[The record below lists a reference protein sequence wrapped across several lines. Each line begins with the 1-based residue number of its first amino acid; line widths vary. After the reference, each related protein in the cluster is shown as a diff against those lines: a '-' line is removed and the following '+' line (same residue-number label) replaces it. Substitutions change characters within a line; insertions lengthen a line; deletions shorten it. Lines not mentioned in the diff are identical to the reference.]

1 MMRLAAAA
9 LAIFAMPMATDQQA
23 ATATPITAP
32 IDQGCANYIRF
43 AELEYDIPEGLL
55 MAIGVTESRLNP
67 LALNHGGRTLQPASF
82 DEAADLL
89 VDGAGQPYQNMAIGC
104 MQIFARFHL
113 DEVDGD
119 PELFLDPETNVDYA
133 ARLLLFLYRYTGNWR
148 DAVGR
153 YHTSP
158 TSPNYV
164 RYICVIDRQ
173 MAALETQPVLGC
185 AG

>member
-1 MMRLAAAA
+1 MKRLSAAVLAAILLPIAA
-9 LAIFAMPMATDQQA
+9 LQTVS
-23 ATATPITAP
+23 ATPVTSP
-32 IDQGCANYIRF
+32 DDQGCANHIRF
-43 AELEYDIPEGLL
+43 AELEYGIPEGLL

-67 LALNHGGRTLQPASF
+67 LALNHGGRTLRPASF
-82 DEAADLL
+82 DEAANLL
-89 VDGAGQPYQNMAIGC
+89 VNSAGEPYQNMAIGC

-119 PELFLDPETNVDYA
+119 PQQFLDPATNVDYA
-133 ARLLLFLYRYTGNWR
+133 ARLLLYLYRYTGNWR

-173 MAALETQPVLGC
+173 MAALDAEPVLGC

>member
-1 MMRLAAAA
+1 MKRLAAAA
-9 LAIFAMPMATDQQA
+9 LAILVAPFALAGQA
-23 ATATPITAP
+23 GASPVTAP

-43 AELEYDIPEGLL
+43 AELEYDLPEGLL
-55 MAIGVTESRLNP
+55 MAIGITESRLNP
-67 LALNHGGRTLQPASF
+67 LALNHGGRTLRPASF

-89 VDGAGQPYQNMAIGC
+89 VNNAGQPHQNMAIGC
-104 MQIFARFHL
+104 MQIFARYHL

-173 MAALETQPVLGC
+173 MAALEFEPVLGC